1 MSTSAP
7 TTPSASDRTVE
18 AAVAS
23 ASEMAIGS
31 TKMTTVGE
39 RRVVVIRTASGFHA
53 LDNACPHQGY
63 GLATGSLDGELLT
76 CQWHNWKFRASD
88 GTCVIGDENVASHQV
103 RVDGDAVIVS
113 VTEPT
118 TEEKLTALW
127 PSLQRGIERD

>member
-76 CQWHNWKFRASD
+76 CQWHNWKFRVSD
-88 GTCVIGDENVASHQV
+88 GTCVLG
-103 RVDGDAVIVS
+103 
-113 VTEPT
+113 
-118 TEEKLTALW
+118 
-127 PSLQRGIERD
+127 ERC